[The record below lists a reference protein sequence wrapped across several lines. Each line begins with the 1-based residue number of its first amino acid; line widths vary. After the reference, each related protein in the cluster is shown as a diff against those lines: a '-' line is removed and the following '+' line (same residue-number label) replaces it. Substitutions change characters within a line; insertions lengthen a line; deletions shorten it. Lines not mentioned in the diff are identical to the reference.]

1 MESCQN
7 CGHKLNPG
15 QKFCPK
21 CGAVQ
26 KREAAAPPP
35 SAPQNRS
42 REENRKGPSFFR
54 SKKFKVLA
62 AVIVIL
68 AIGMIGAYQYIA
80 STMTPGKI
88 QAQFVDAVKKQ
99 NVKEMKQILN
109 KNQTELDLTDDVISD
124 FLMYLKKHPDVYTKT
139 VLQLKKDAGKLAVNK
154 DYDDR
159 KRPVSL
165 VRDGKKWLVFDYYA
179 INVKPYAVK
188 LETDQDP
195 VEISIN
201 GKAVGKISKSNDT
214 FGPYLLS
221 DIEIKATYKGE
232 YMNVV
237 KTESIDPYE
246 EDGQNKEGIQN
257 INVELD
263 LSGNTVT
270 VSSNNEDALLYVNGK
285 STRKKIKDIEEF
297 GPVKTDGSMKL
308 QAVYQLGSHTVKSPE
323 EPITSD
329 GQEVYLEIPATD
341 FVGDY
346 AGNDEYSGYDEDMG
360 YIDGDKEAIAQAV
373 RDHYN
378 YISSGNYEEAY
389 DLFSSKK
396 QLNYNQWK
404 HGVEKNYRNIVEI
417 SNIEQIDETNAK
429 VSLTLTSYDRK
440 SSGKTLVQKFG
451 GTWSLIYQ
459 DGRWLLNASKI
470 KPQGSYT
477 TNE

>member
-1 MESCQN
+1 MESCHN
-7 CGHKLNPG
+7 CGHQLNPG

-26 KREAAAPPP
+26 KREAAVPPP
-35 SAPQNRS
+35 SALENRS

-68 AIGMIGAYQYIA
+68 AIGLIGAYQYIA

-109 KNQTELDLTDDVISD
+109 KNQTELDLTDDAISN
-124 FLMYLKKHPDVYTKT
+124 FLTYLKKHPDVYTKT

-201 GKAVGKISKSNDT
+201 GKAVGKLSKSNDT

-232 YMNVV
+232 YANVV

-246 EDGQNKEGIQN
+246 EDGQDKEGIQN
-257 INVELD
+257 INVKLD
-263 LSGNTVT
+263 FSGNIVTVT
-270 VSSNNEDALLYVNGK
+270 SNNEDALLYVNGK
-285 STRKKIKDIEEF
+285 STGKKMKDIDEF

-308 QAVYQLGSHTVKSPE
+308 QAVYQLGSHIVKSPE

-346 AGNDEYSGYDEDMG
+346 YDDSEYSNYNGDSEY
-360 YIDGDKEAIAQAV
+360 DGDKEAIAQAV

-378 YISSGNYEEAY
+378 YISSGNYQEAY

-396 QLNYNQWK
+396 QLNYDHWK
-404 HGVEKNYRNIVEI
+404 RGVEKNYRNIVEI
-417 SNIEQIDETNAK
+417 SNVEQIDDTNAE
-429 VSLTLTSYDRK
+429 VSLNLTSYDRK
-440 SSGKTLVQKFG
+440 SDSKTLVQVWG

-459 DGRWLLNASKI
+459 DGHWLLNASKI
-470 KPQGSYT
+470 KKLDSYT